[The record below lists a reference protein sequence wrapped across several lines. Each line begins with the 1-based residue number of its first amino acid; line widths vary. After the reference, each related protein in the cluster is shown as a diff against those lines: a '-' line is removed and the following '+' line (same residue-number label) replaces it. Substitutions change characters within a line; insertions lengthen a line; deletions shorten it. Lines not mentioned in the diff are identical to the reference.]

1 MSDLRPTVSEDWLI
15 GSPAPPAWSNKASAY
30 DDNPATCASGSLA
43 MGQTERVQG
52 LTLSG
57 FPSGSGGVLKL
68 DYQILSA
75 DSGTSADC
83 AFVAYAS
90 LDGGVKWSPFVFDD
104 AVSGEAKTASL
115 QLASGQSLDVIKVRF
130 GNKLTPAGLSAEGS
144 VYAAVFDCRV
154 ELSGTGS
161 TTPSGTGSTALSG
174 KKAACNL
181 C

>member
-1 MSDLRPTVSEDWLI
+1 MSTLRPTASEDWLT

-30 DDNPATCASGSLA
+30 DDDPATCASGSLA
-43 MGQTERVQG
+43 MGQTARVQG

-75 DSGTSADC
+75 DSGMSAEC

-90 LDGGVKWSPFVFDD
+90 LDGGVNWSPFVFDD
-104 AVSGEAKTASL
+104 AVSGEVKTASL
-115 QLASGQSLDVIKVRF
+115 QLASGQSLAVIKVRF
-130 GNKLTPAGLSAEGS
+130 GNELTPAGLSSEGH
-144 VYAAVFDCRV
+144 VYSAVFDCRV
-154 ELSGTGS
+154 E
-161 TTPSGTGSTALSG
+161 PSGTGSTAPSG

>member
-1 MSDLRPTVSEDWLI
+1 MSTLRPTANEDWLT

-30 DDNPATCASGSLA
+30 DDDPATCASGSLA
-43 MGQTERVQG
+43 MGQTARVQG

-75 DSGTSADC
+75 DSGKSAEC

-90 LDGGVKWSPFVFDD
+90 LDGGVNWSAFVFDD
-104 AVSGEAKTASL
+104 AVSGEVKTASL
-115 QLASGQSLDVIKVRF
+115 QLASGQSLAVIKVRF
-130 GNKLTPAGLSAEGS
+130 GNELAPAGLSSEGH
-144 VYAAVFDCRV
+144 VYSAVFDCRV
-154 ELSGTGS
+154 E
-161 TTPSGTGSTALSG
+161 PSGTGITAPSG

>member
-1 MSDLRPTVSEDWLI
+1 MSTLRPTASEDWLT

-30 DDNPATCASGSLA
+30 DDDPATCASGSLA
-43 MGQTERVQG
+43 MGQTARVQG

-75 DSGTSADC
+75 DRGMSGGSA
-83 AFVAYAS
+83 FMAYAS
-90 LDGGVKWSPFVFDD
+90 LDGGVNWSDFVFDD
-104 AVSGEAKTASL
+104 AVSGEVKTASL
-115 QLASGQSLDVIKVRF
+115 QLDSGQSLAVIKVRF
-130 GNKLTPAGLSAEGS
+130 GNELTPVRLSSEGH
-144 VYAAVFDCRV
+144 VYSAVFDCRV
-154 ELSGTGS
+154 EQ
-161 TTPSGTGSTALSG
+161 SGTGSTAPSG